1 MQLSISKLCSA
12 MREYQKNNNIVE
24 QCMTN
29 TQTLYDIVKLTYP
42 DADVKAIPVICLNYI
57 DVSDAVVKTAE
68 NCCFTTLG
76 QSCFENLEE
85 DDTPI
90 LKQTIH
96 LILKVNDIF
105 YEPSYELYTAK
116 ARYFTSIKNLLD
128 DYKQSVYTNQNLNK
142 FALKYNPSTYT
153 LVDGRLDGHP
163 TIMCNHDFVKEH
175 ISEFYNHKM
184 YEIALKWESEIVSD
198 IMETKF
204 SKQYIN
210 PPLL

>member
-128 DYKQSVYTNQNLNK
+128 GVVPNTIIKNNLKNILPHFLHFVDLSERINKGELLIADKEYYNNQLDYLIYNNFVCCKTLFKKSISKNINK
-142 FALKYNPSTYT
+142 
-153 LVDGRLDGHP
+153 
-163 TIMCNHDFVKEH
+163 
-175 ISEFYNHKM
+175 
-184 YEIALKWESEIVSD
+184 
-198 IMETKF
+198 
-204 SKQYIN
+204 
-210 PPLL
+210 